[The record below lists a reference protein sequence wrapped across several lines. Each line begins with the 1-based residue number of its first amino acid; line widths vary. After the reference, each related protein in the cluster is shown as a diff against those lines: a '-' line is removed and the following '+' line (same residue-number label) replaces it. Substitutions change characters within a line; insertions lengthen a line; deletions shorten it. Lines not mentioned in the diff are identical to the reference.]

1 MRLQA
6 SPLVEGDRMKLT
18 PYWLDTAPAF
28 SGAAQG
34 PAEGD
39 YDVAVVGGGF
49 TGLSA
54 SIALARKGA
63 RVILLEAGRVG
74 GCASGRNGGMCN
86 NGFAQDYAGMASRLG
101 EDVARRL
108 YQSFDAAVDTVER
121 IIRDESID
129 CDFRRV
135 GKLKMAAKPAH
146 YDKLARSQEL
156 MARGADPDAYLLSRQ
171 DMPSEVC
178 TDRYFG
184 GLIFPRSAAMH
195 MGKFVHGLATA
206 ASRHGVRLY
215 ENSPVTGMM
224 RLDGHAHRLS
234 TPSGDVTAK
243 QVLLATG
250 TSAVG
255 PLSYYRRRI
264 VPVGA
269 FLIVTEPLPTAQL
282 DTLLPHRRN
291 ATDTRNF
298 VSYFR
303 VTPDNRLLF
312 GGRARFAR
320 SNARSDVKS
329 GAILQRSMIEIFPSL
344 SDARIDYCWGGMVD
358 MTADRLPRA
367 GEHEGLFYSMGY
379 SGHGTQMSTHM
390 GQIMAEVM
398 DGNAAVN
405 PWGDFDWPAIPGH
418 FGPTWF
424 LPFVGA
430 YYKLQD
436 ILH

>member
-1 MRLQA
+1 
-6 SPLVEGDRMKLT
+6 MKLV
-18 PYWLDTAPAF
+18 PYWHDTAPRF
-28 SGAAQG
+28 QG
-34 PAEGD
+34 CETGPVEGD

-54 SIALARKGA
+54 AIALARKGA
-63 RVILLEAGRVG
+63 SVVLLEADRLG

-86 NGFAQDYAGMASRLG
+86 NGFAQDYAGMVGKLG
-101 EDVARRL
+101 AETSLRL
-108 YQSFDAAVDTVER
+108 YQSFNTAVDTVETL
-121 IIRDESID
+121 IRAENID
-129 CDFRRV
+129 CDFQRV

-146 YDKLARSQEL
+146 YDKLARSHEL
-156 MARGADPDAYLLSRQ
+156 MVQGADPDAQLVSRAELGA
-171 DMPSEVC
+171 EVG

-184 GLIFPRSAAMH
+184 GLIFPHAAQMH
-195 MGKFVHGLATA
+195 MGKYVHGLASA
-206 ASRHGVRLY
+206 AARHGAHLH
-215 ENSPVTGMM
+215 ENSPVTGIR
-224 RLDGHAHRLS
+224 RLNGQAHRLT
-234 TPSGDVTAK
+234 TPRGSVNAR

-255 PLSYYRRRI
+255 PLSWFRRRI

-269 FLIVTEPLPTAQL
+269 FLIVTEPLSREQL
-282 DTLLPHRRN
+282 DALVPGRRN

-312 GGRARFAR
+312 GGRARFAG

-329 GAILQRSMIEIFPSL
+329 GAILRRSMVEIFPDL
-344 SDARIDYCWGGMVD
+344 ANTRIDYCWGGMVD

-367 GEHEGLFYSMGY
+367 GEREGLFYSMGY
-379 SGHGTQMSTHM
+379 SGHGTQMATYM

-398 DGNAAVN
+398 DGNTTAN

-436 ILH
+436 YLH